1 MVENQPQKGEEMSF
15 RRLNRHAAIA
25 CLALFCLSACVPLAT
40 PQPPITPP
48 PTQTVQPTPIPLPT
62 IATPTMTPQLSQA
75 APPAATLT
83 VNGVTQTA
91 GVGSYCWVDQNAH
104 PANQVCA
111 DLPGT
116 LTSSKPLQTGTPY
129 TAHFHLQEDY
139 PPQSLY
145 VSVMAI
151 SPTQEAMTAENNGLR
166 LWKPAPGWGGSLP
179 LKTES
184 EYEFQEGNGLYA
196 IQLNA
201 EWKDLGWVTYGFLV
215 QVATAGQGVSESGT
229 QSPPSQL
236 PTPAIITLPNVVR
249 LQQFG
254 KGTAKV
260 MALSPDGRWVVMI
273 KAFGIYGFDTTTQSQ
288 VWVKPFTNA
297 ANSLNYS
304 PDSQRLAIGSSDNI
318 LSILDA
324 HTGNN
329 LLNIQGE
336 EGIHAAW
343 SPDGK
348 QLLTSANCE
357 EVKVWDA
364 ITGNLVHVI
373 QGAKCN
379 DVTPGSVNAAWS
391 FDGKRIYVNKDNGVI
406 DAWDATNYQPITGFH
421 AGPLPYAFGFE
432 FYPSPA
438 QNLIAIENGLSIAV
452 LDGETGEIVRML
464 TDERIATPPTIL
476 WSPDGKQLIANNY
489 GIHVSWDV
497 ATGQPVH
504 FLEKYG
510 EIAGLS
516 WSSEEKP
523 VSGIVSKDDK
533 LAIIDLATGNPLV
546 SSDEYS
552 QVSEAPI
559 SLKWDGADLLTYNGS
574 EILRWDMS
582 TGRLLSRLAAQNPKD
597 WPWLPDND
605 FIFSPDGT
613 RRIEISTEATIRAD
627 GTGIEHP
634 ILSVVDSK
642 NGKALARLDD
652 QQQYSRDKSTW
663 SSDGKRIVSGD
674 SFGLEST
681 IIWDAA
687 TGKVLFTLPNEFD
700 GQRASVGNFKWSPDG
715 LRIAA
720 GEFLLGPAGE
730 NKGLLVVWDASTGKQ
745 DRVLTA
751 GLNNER
757 VDILAWSPDA
767 KWLVEGLASGQIL
780 LWDIVQYRP
789 LAFLIGHEGL
799 IAGFSWSDDSRFL
812 AANGS
817 DGTVMIWKLP

>member
-1 MVENQPQKGEEMSF
+1 MTS
-15 RRLNRHAAIA
+15 RRLKLLAVIA
-25 CLALFCLSACVPLAT
+25 CLALFCLSACVSLGT
-40 PQPPITPP
+40 PQPSITPP
-48 PTQTVQPTPIPLPT
+48 PTQVVQLTSIPIPKFATTT
-62 IATPTMTPQLSQA
+62 ITPQLSQV
-75 APPAATLT
+75 APPAAILT
-83 VNGVTQTA
+83 VNGVSQTA
-91 GVGSYCWVDQNAH
+91 GIGSYCWMDTNAL
-104 PANQVCA
+104 PANQVCT

-139 PPQSLY
+139 PPQSLI

-151 SPTQEAMTAENNGLR
+151 SPTKEVMTAENNGFR
-166 LWKPAPGWGGSLP
+166 LWKSSPGWGGSLP
-179 LKTES
+179 LKTDV
-184 EYEFQEGNGLYA
+184 EYEFQEDSGLYV

-201 EWKDLGWVTYGFLV
+201 VWKDLGRVTYGFLV
-215 QVATAGQGVSESGT
+215 QVGTAGQGVSEFAT
-229 QSPPSQL
+229 QSPSAQL
-236 PTPAIITLPNVVR
+236 PTPAMISLPNVVC

-260 MALSPDGRWVVMI
+260 MALSPDGSWVTMI
-273 KAFGIYGFDTTTQSQ
+273 KSFGIYGYDTATQSQ

-297 ANSLNYS
+297 ANSLVFS
-304 PDSQRLAIGSSDNI
+304 PDSQRLAVGSSDNI

-364 ITGNLVHVI
+364 ITGSLIHTI
-373 QGAKCN
+373 QEAKCN
-379 DVTPGSVNAAWS
+379 NVTPGSVNAAWS
-391 FDGKRIYVNKDNGVI
+391 FDGKRIYVNKNYGMI
-406 DAWDATNYQPITGFH
+406 EAWDTANYQPIPGFH
-421 AGPLPYAFGFE
+421 AGPLPYAFSYDI
-432 FYPSPA
+432 YPSPA
-438 QNLIAIENGLSIAV
+438 QNLIAIGNGMSIAV

-464 TDERIATPPTIL
+464 TDERITTPATIL
-476 WSPDGKQLIANNY
+476 WSPDGKRLIASSN
-489 GIHVSWDV
+489 GIHIGWNVD
-497 ATGQPVH
+497 TFQPVQ
-504 FLEKYG
+504 FLEDYG
-510 EIAGLS
+510 PILALS
-516 WSSEEKP
+516 WSQDGKP
-523 VSGIVSKDDK
+523 MAGIFSKNDK
-533 LAIIDLATGNPLV
+533 LVLINLASGNPLV

-552 QVSEAPI
+552 QVSEAPM
-559 SLKWDGADLLTYNGS
+559 KWNGAELLTYSGS
-574 EILRWDMS
+574 EILRWDRS
-582 TGRLLSRLAAQNPKD
+582 TGQLLSRLAAQMPKD
-597 WPWLPDND
+597 WPWSPDND

-613 RRIEISTEATIRAD
+613 RWIDMTTETTIQAD
-627 GTGIEHP
+627 GTGIDHP

-642 NGKALARLDD
+642 SGKALTRLDD
-652 QQQYSRDKSTW
+652 QQQHGRDRSTW
-663 SSDGKRIVSGD
+663 SPDGKRIVSGD
-674 SFGLEST
+674 SLALEPT
-681 IIWDAA
+681 ILWDAM
-687 TGKVLFTLPNEFD
+687 TGKILFTLPNEFD

-715 LRIAA
+715 SRIAA

-780 LWDIVQYRP
+780 LWDMEQYRP
-789 LAFLIGHEGL
+789 VAFLVGHEGS
-799 IAGFSWSDDSRFL
+799 ITGFSWSNDSSFL

-817 DGTVMIWKLP
+817 DGTVMIWKRP